1 MNYGQL
7 ARLVIEKLSPLVGTR
22 EAKGI
27 QDYLFYSYKP
37 LDKAKWL
44 LIQDEE
50 VDSDFYTKVIEDL
63 SRLSNHVPVQY
74 VTGKSWFCDLE
85 LSVTPD
91 VLIPRPE
98 TEELISHLLKSL
110 NHTQK
115 YEILDI
121 GTGSGA
127 IAIKLAKELKESR
140 VTAMDVSEKAL
151 EVAGVNARRHDV
163 EIKFIL
169 QDILDYDTS
178 DNIRNE
184 SPGKFDVIVSNPPYV
199 KKSEMALMS
208 ANVLNYEPHLALFV
222 DDDDPLL
229 FYRAILKFSQQHLKS
244 SGQVWFEINENH
256 YNDLEQLLQ
265 YFGYKGITGYKDIN
279 DKYRFVKGI
288 NVR

>member
-37 LDKAKWL
+37 LGKAKWL
-44 LIQDEE
+44 LIQNEE
-50 VDSDFYTKVIEDL
+50 VDSDFYEKVIEDL
-63 SRLSNHVPVQY
+63 SKLSNHVPVQY

-85 LSVTPD
+85 LNVTPD

-98 TEELISHLLKSL
+98 TEELIGHMLTSL
-110 NHTQK
+110 DRTQK

-140 VTAMDVSEKAL
+140 ITAMDISEKAL
-151 EVAGVNARRHDV
+151 EVAGINARRHDA
-163 EIKFIL
+163 EIKFIR
-169 QDILDYDTS
+169 QDILVYDTS
-178 DNIRNE
+178 DDITNE
-184 SPGKFDVIVSNPPYV
+184 SIGNYDVIVSNPPYV

-222 DDDDPLL
+222 NDDDPLL
-229 FYRAILKFSQQHLKS
+229 FYRAILKFSQHHLKS

-256 YNDLEQLLQ
+256 FNDLEQLLQ
-265 YFGYKGITGYKDIN
+265 YFGYKEITGYKDFN
-279 DKYRFVKGI
+279 NKYRFVKGI
-288 NVR
+288 NIR